1 MARIQWVSAW
11 VLVLACAGMVGQRAQ
26 ASDYQELV
34 TLSDAFQYWKADDN
48 SIGRVT
54 EDAAGQPIEPVPDY
68 SPQAIDMR
76 LEMLASLQSELAS
89 MDYSR
94 WSRSQQV
101 DWLALRSR
109 LDQHEYRLR
118 VSRYWARDPGFYVDR
133 MLWLTFTE
141 LPVKGAKREQ
151 LLAELRGIPVL
162 VSAAQTNLT
171 DVAADFASLAI
182 HNLSNSDGVGH
193 GHPYRETPPEGVIG
207 WYNDLAERARATQ
220 PELLPDIE
228 AAREAVVALNDWLLE
243 NRDGWTASAGSGKAA
258 FDWYLK
264 HVKLMPWT
272 SDDLVII
279 GERELDRLWSLYALE
294 QHRNR
299 EEPLLSPAT
308 TGEDYRARI
317 AATDE
322 KIRRFLVE
330 QDIITIPD
338 YVGELDTNVPW
349 QVRPAGLNF
358 WEAVQFRDPAP
369 DHLHAVIPGHRFDI
383 LLADNL
389 AHPIRKHIRSG
400 ARIEGWATYLEE
412 AMLQAGMF
420 ADTPRVRE
428 LIHVFGIFRA
438 ARVPADV
445 WLQTDQMTAPE
456 VVSYWREQVPF
467 LDEDVA
473 RVDAEIYL
481 RRPPGYGVG
490 YSIGKVQMDK
500 LLADRKRQ
508 LGDEFNLKDFHDAIM
523 DAGPLP
529 LSLVRWEMTGLDD
542 EVKQLW
548 SRDPIPLD

>member
-1 MARIQWVSAW
+1 MVKRQWVRVWA
-11 VLVLACAGMVGQRAQ
+11 LVLAGAGIVGQGAQ
-26 ASDYQELV
+26 ASDYQDLV
-34 TLSDAFQYWKADDN
+34 LLSDAFQQWKADDN

-54 EDAAGQPIEPVPDY
+54 EDAAGQPIEPVSDY
-68 SPQAIDMR
+68 SPQAIATR
-76 LEMLASLQSELAS
+76 LEMLTSLQTELAD
-89 MDYSR
+89 MDYSQ

-141 LPVKGAKREQ
+141 LPVEGAKREQ

-162 VSAAQTNLT
+162 VSAAQANLT

-193 GHPYRETPPEGVIG
+193 GHPYRETPPAGVIG
-207 WYNDLAERARATQ
+207 WYSDLAERARTAQ

-228 AAREAVVALNDWLLE
+228 AAREAVVALNDWLVE

-299 EEPLLSPAT
+299 QEPLLLPAT
-308 TGEDYRARI
+308 TAEDYQARI

-338 YVGELDTNVPW
+338 YVGELDTNVSW
-349 QVRPAGLNF
+349 QVRPGGLNF

-400 ARIEGWATYLEE
+400 ARIEGWAPYLEE
-412 AMLQAGMF
+412 AMLQSGLF

-445 WLQTDQMTAPE
+445 WLQTGQMTAPE

-508 LGDEFNLKDFHDAIM
+508 LGDDFNLKDFHDAIM